1 MNYFEELNILP
12 LKEELYVEENIVLE
26 EYVEIKEENI
36 EISKEIN
43 EGLVI
48 EEEPEIKIVE
58 EINEDP
64 IIEKDLEVKIVET
77 IKKETIEEVV
87 NDLDDVKLDDC
98 NVQAPI
104 ILVGST
110 ETKYIDFIGVERFDL
125 IIESYLVN
133 IFNCMKIKGKEVQVA
148 QVMTFKFGKNT
159 KKMKNS
165 KYLFSWHGRFHISTI
180 NSRTSLFQV
189 EGFDVGHN
197 LQINLCNLLFLVF
210 LCNFRYF
217 RFRAIISLFLS
228 AFNAFYIKFGSCYG

>member
-1 MNYFEELNILP
+1 MKSRLWRRL
-12 LKEELYVEENIVLE
+12 
-26 EYVEIKEENI
+26 
-36 EISKEIN
+36 
-43 EGLVI
+43 
-48 EEEPEIKIVE
+48 
-58 EINEDP
+58 
-64 IIEKDLEVKIVET
+64 IEKDLEVETVET
-77 IKKETIEEVV
+77 IKEEVLEEVV
-87 NDLDDVKLDDC
+87 NNLNEVKLGDC
-98 NVQAPI
+98 KVQAPI

-110 ETKYIDFIGVERFDL
+110 ETKYIDFIRVERFDL

-165 KYLFSWHGRFHISTI
+165 KYLFSWHGRFQISTI

-217 RFRAIISLFLS
+217 RFRAIISLFLG
-228 AFNAFYIKFGSCYG
+228 AFNVF

>member
-1 MNYFEELNILP
+1 MSINAKNLTKHFTPVDVAIINNEEMVMRTEARVCESQSHGFKGACAMDHNCALVCRN
-12 LKEELYVEENIVLE
+12 E
-26 EYVEIKEENI
+26 EIKEENI

-58 EINEDP
+58 EINEDS

-87 NDLDDVKLDDC
+87 NNLDEVKLDDC

-104 ILVGST
+104 ILVGGT

-125 IIESYLVN
+125 IINSHLVN
-133 IFNCMKIKGKEVQVA
+133 IFNRVRIKGQEVQVA

-165 KYLFSWHGRFHISTI
+165 KYLLSWHGRFQISTI

-189 EGFDVGHN
+189 EGSDVG
-197 LQINLCNLLFLVF
+197 
-210 LCNFRYF
+210 
-217 RFRAIISLFLS
+217 
-228 AFNAFYIKFGSCYG
+228 